1 MVLKSLIN
9 YFMSLINLI
18 VIRLGVIDSDN
29 IDVEIVYKSNDFII
43 VNKPEDIFT
52 NNHNKAVSII

>member
-1 MVLKSLIN
+1 
-9 YFMSLINLI
+9 MSLINLV
-18 VIRLGVIDSDN
+18 VIRLGLCDSDN